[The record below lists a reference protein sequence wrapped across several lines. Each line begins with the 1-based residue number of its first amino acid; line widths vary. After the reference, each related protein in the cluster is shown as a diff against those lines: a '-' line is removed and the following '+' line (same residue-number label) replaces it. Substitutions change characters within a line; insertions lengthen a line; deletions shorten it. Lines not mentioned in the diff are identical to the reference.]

1 MVLHMESPAPL
12 IEVESWLRGE
22 PLAAFQPGKV
32 YIVEFWATW
41 CGPCVTAMPHLM
53 HLQEKYKDSGLE
65 VVGVAA
71 SENAPTADEARTK
84 LDAWLTEK
92 FSNLNYRIAFDFTG
106 EMKKLWLEPSFSLW
120 IPTSFVV
127 DRDGH
132 IAFIGDPTQLDDVLP
147 KVINGSWRTSD
158 EAKAGDAKR
167 IAKNEPIARE
177 EALKKPFLDK
187 FRAASKAEDWKT
199 ALSAIEEG
207 VALLPDDVH
216 FRVIHANLLLH
227 RMRDVGAGLPVMQ
240 LLVRDA
246 INKNSDDWLVQVLDQ
261 LFHPGRDNSHVPS
274 AERLAMGKELSERI
288 LALHPPQGDWD
299 FKFAHYPAVAQYFYE
314 TGDKDRAIEL
324 VEVAIKSLTDWQ
336 DGSDEVKQK
345 LSRGLLQTLAN
356 YKGEQVCSGDLCAVP
371 QKDFPNVKMQAAD
384 DKPKKG

>member
-1 MVLHMESPAPL
+1 
-12 IEVESWLRGE
+12 
-22 PLAAFQPGKV
+22 
-32 YIVEFWATW
+32 
-41 CGPCVTAMPHLM
+41 HLM
-53 HLQEKYKDSGLE
+53 QLQEKYKDSGLE
-65 VVGVAA
+65 VIGVAA
-71 SENAPTADEARTK
+71 CEDAPTADEARTK

-92 FSNLNYRIAFDFTG
+92 FSNLNYRIAFDFSG
-106 EMKKLWLEPSFSLW
+106 EMDKLWMEPSFSLG

-132 IAFIGDPTQLDDVLP
+132 IAFIGHPMQLDDVLP

-167 IAKNEPIARE
+167 IAGDEARMRDQ
-177 EALKKPFLDK
+177 ALKKPIYEK
-187 FRAASKAEDWKT
+187 FRAASKAEDWKA

-207 VALLPDDVH
+207 VTLRPDDVH

-227 RMRDVGAGLPVMQ
+227 RMRDVGGGLPVMQ

-261 LFHPGRDNSHVPS
+261 LFHPGRDNSHIPS
-274 AERLAMGKELSERI
+274 AERFAMGKELSERI
-288 LALHPPQGDWD
+288 LALHPPQGDCD

-324 VEVAIKSLTDWQ
+324 VEVAMKSLSDWQ
-336 DGSDEVKQK
+336 GGSDELKQE
-345 LSRGLLQTLAN
+345 LAPGLLQTLAN
-356 YKGEQVCSGDLCAVP
+356 YKGEKVCFGDLCAVP
-371 QKDFPNVKMQAAD
+371 QSDFANAKAQPVSAGGD
-384 DKPKKG
+384 RGE